1 MFLAGSTDRWSWS
14 EDAVL
19 PVAFFIHA
27 LVHDGLTVPP
37 FDQHG
42 GGDATL
48 REAGLDASMWREWV
62 EAVLRQWAVLSAVA
76 RNLGGNRDQRDLL
89 ASARAAGEVLRAPG
103 SFCPGSPELQRRLD
117 DLWIAYQPVG
127 EVWKERMTVGEE
139 GVRHRLEG
147 RWTWDALLPFH
158 DRLPTI
164 SVFLVAYPVPV
175 VMALPPTTCLI
186 APGSGPESYGRQ
198 VLDAASQLSA
208 AI

>member
-1 MFLAGSTDRWSWS
+1 MFVAGSTDRWSWS

-19 PVAFFIHA
+19 PVAFCVHA

-37 FDQHG
+37 FDQHPD
-42 GGDATL
+42 GDGTL

-62 EAVLRQWAVLSAVA
+62 GAVFRQWAVLSAAVRDVA
-76 RNLGGNRDQRDLL
+76 GVPGQGDLL
-89 ASARAAGEVLRAPG
+89 ASARAAGELFRSPG
-103 SFCPGSPELQRRLD
+103 SFCPGSPNLQRRLN
-117 DLWIAYQPVG
+117 DLWIAYQPLG
-127 EVWKERMTVGEE
+127 EVWKERMTVGED

-147 RWTWDALLPFH
+147 RWLWNALLPFH

-186 APGSGPESYGRQ
+186 APGDGPDAYGRQ